1 MEEENKISRRK
12 VIGGLGAG
20 LATVVA
26 APVFAAGGGHNGDA
40 PPPPPGLQDPTTK
53 YPKPP
58 FKAQLQPWPGLAGQM
73 DPKPDH
79 GETSYKGTGRLA
91 GRKALITGGDS
102 GMGRAAAIA
111 YAREGADVAINYLP
125 AEEPDARE
133 VLALIK
139 AEGRKGIGI
148 PGDLRQEAFCQRLV
162 QEAIQGLGGLDIIVS
177 NAGRQQSRP
186 SILDISSEDFDSTM
200 KTNIYAPFWIIKAA
214 LPHLPPG
221 SAIIG
226 TTSEQA
232 YDPSA
237 DLYDYAQTKAAT
249 MNYVKSLAKQL
260 APKGIRVNGVAPGPI
275 WTPLQVSGGATQEK
289 LKNFGGQTPMG
300 RPGQPAELASI
311 YVQLA
316 ASDASYATGQV
327 YGSSGGAGQP

>member
-1 MEEENKISRRK
+1 MNEEHNISRRS
-12 VIGGLGAG
+12 VLGGLGAS
-20 LATVVA
+20 LAAAAVAPILSAEA
-26 APVFAAGGGHNGDA
+26 APGPAAPAALVN
-40 PPPPPGLQDPTTK
+40 PVTK

-58 FKAQLQPWPGLAGQM
+58 FKGQSQPFPGLASQM
-73 DPKPDH
+73 DPRPDH
-79 GETSYKGTGRLA
+79 GETSYKGSGRLA

-125 AEEPDARE
+125 AEEADAKE
-133 VLALIK
+133 VIALIK
-139 AEGRKGIGI
+139 AAGRKGVAI
-148 PGDLRQEAFCQRLV
+148 PGDLREEAFCQKLV
-162 QEAIQGLGGLDIIVS
+162 AEAVRQLGGLDIVVS
-177 NAGRQQSRP
+177 NAGRQQQRQ
-186 SILDISSEDFDSTM
+186 SILDLTTEDFDATM

-214 LPHLPPG
+214 LPHLAPG

-232 YDPSA
+232 YDPSPN
-237 DLYDYAQTKAAT
+237 LYDYAQTKAAT

-275 WTPLQVSGGATQEK
+275 WTPLQVAGGSTQEN
-289 LKNFGGQTPMG
+289 LKEFGGKTPMG

-327 YGSSGGAGQP
+327 YGSAGGGGQP